1 MVRRI
6 QSGAPMLFAVIMLT
20 AWLSYAEDQYLFTSF
35 RGNGESGLHLLLST
49 NGYQWSTVNQDRS
62 MLTPQIGGKLM
73 RDPCLR
79 QGPDGR
85 FHLVWTTGWTVGQG
99 KVIGYANS
107 TDLIHWSEQ
116 KGINLMDHEPQ
127 TRNLWAPE
135 LFYDEAKAQWLIFW
149 SSTIP
154 GRFPQTDGSGD
165 DGYNHRIYG
174 TVTKDFSTF
183 APSRIFF
190 DPGYNVIDA
199 TLFKG
204 TDRFYLVFKDERKNP
219 LAKYLKL
226 ATAPSAEGPFSSISS
241 PFTTN
246 WVEGPSAIRINHQ
259 YLVYFDHY
267 ASPHY
272 YGAVRSQDLEHWE
285 DCSREMSFPR
295 DHRHGTVLRISAEL
309 ASRLRAYSSAN

>member
-1 MVRRI
+1 MSAFPALRFLVGRI
-6 QSGAPMLFAVIMLT
+6 PSVLPLLFTVIMFT
-20 AWLSYAEDQYLFTSF
+20 ACPGYAEEQYLFTSF

-62 MLTPQIGGKLM
+62 MLSPQIGGKLM

-116 KGINLMDHEPQ
+116 KGIPSMDHEPQ

-165 DGYNHRIYG
+165 DGYNHRIYY

-183 APSRIFF
+183 VPSRMFF

-204 TDRFYLVFKDERKNP
+204 PDRFYLVFKDERKNP

-226 ATAPSAEGPFSSISS
+226 ATAPSAEGPFSSVSGA
-241 PFTTN
+241 FTTN
-246 WVEGPSAIRINHQ
+246 WVEGPSAIRISSQ

-272 YGAVRSQDLEHWE
+272 YGAVRSQDL
-285 DCSREMSFPR
+285 
-295 DHRHGTVLRISAEL
+295 
-309 ASRLRAYSSAN
+309 